1 VKRLPVRLVALLG
14 LIIHGGFSPSEAL
27 ANLPKEV
34 GQRDMPAVVFLLAGD
49 LKSGKLVPVSSGSG
63 TILTADGAILTNHH
77 VIYDKA
83 QKRLHDFVAV
93 GLLKSYDQ
101 PPELTC
107 MAVPAHGLIDVDL
120 DLAVL
125 KCEQD
130 LSGKPY
136 RAHGWPTIPVGAS
149 KDLIPGVSEVYVIGY
164 PGIGGPTINVT
175 RGTVSGF
182 LGREGGAGRFWIK
195 TDAAIA
201 HGNSGGTAIDEE
213 GKLVGIPTVFVVGQE
228 DLGERAGRMR
238 PVELAEPLIARAKA
252 GWDPG
257 QAADATPTPMPSG
270 PAIGPP
276 AGPSAGTLAC
286 ATEKGV
292 TVSGHVYANDNS
304 APIEGAYIII
314 FRPGIRRKEVKSDY
328 SNVDALYLTYTISDQ
343 DGSFNMPCPIPRN
356 QSFTVV
362 VLAKGFVELSGDDVL
377 NTAKAPERFEPW
389 GGKVYLQRLE

>member
-1 VKRLPVRLVALLG
+1 VRRDLAVVILGALVVALG
-14 LIIHGGFSPSEAL
+14 WPPRAAR

-34 GQRDMPAVVFLLAGD
+34 GLRDMPAVVFLLAGD
-49 LKSGKLVPVSSGSG
+49 LRSGKLVPVSSGSG
-63 TILTADGAILTNHH
+63 TILTADGSILTNHH

-93 GLLKSYDQ
+93 GLLKAYDQ

-136 RAHGWPTIPVGAS
+136 RAQAWPTIPIGAS
-149 KDLIPGVSEVYVIGY
+149 KDLVPGVSEVYVIGY
-164 PGIGGPTINVT
+164 PGVGGPTINVT

-213 GKLVGIPTVFVVGQE
+213 GKLVGIPTAVFPGQ
-228 DLGERAGRMR
+228 AMR
-238 PVELAEPLIARAKA
+238 PVELAEPLIARAAA
-252 GWDPG
+252 GWDP
-257 QAADATPTPMPSG
+257 ARSPDATPTPAPPG
-270 PAIGPP
+270 PA
-276 AGPSAGTLAC
+276 AGTLAC
-286 ATEKGV
+286 AIEKGV
-292 TVSGHVYANDNS
+292 TVSGHVYASDNS
-304 APIEGAYIII
+304 APIEGAYIIVLK
-314 FRPGIRRKEVKSDY
+314 PGVRRKEVKSDY
-328 SNVDALYLTYTISDQ
+328 SNVDALYVTYTISDQ

-356 QSFTVV
+356 QTFTVV
-362 VLAKGFVELSGDDVL
+362 VLAKGFAELSGDDVL
-377 NTAKAPERFEPW
+377 NTAKAPDRFEPW

>member
-1 VKRLPVRLVALLG
+1 VRRDLVVFSVVALL
-14 LIIHGGFSPSEAL
+14 FWPPSATQ
-27 ANLPKEV
+27 ANLPKDI

-49 LKSGKLVPVSSGSG
+49 LRSGKLVPVSSGSG
-63 TILTADGAILTNHH
+63 TILTADGSILTNHH
-77 VIYDKA
+77 VIYDKD

-93 GLLKSYDQ
+93 GLLKAYDQ

-136 RAHGWPTIPVGAS
+136 RPQAWPTIPIGES
-149 KDLIPGVSEVYVIGY
+149 KDLVPGVSEVYVIGY

-201 HGNSGGTAIDEE
+201 HGNSGGTAIDEQ
-213 GKLVGIPTVFVVGQE
+213 GKLVGIPTAVFVGQE

-238 PVELAEPLIARAKA
+238 PVELAMPLIARAVA
-252 GWDPG
+252 GWDP
-257 QAADATPTPMPSG
+257 APG
-270 PAIGPP
+270 PA
-276 AGPSAGTLAC
+276 AGTRAC
-286 ATEKGV
+286 AIEKGV
-292 TVSGHVYANDNS
+292 TVSGHVYASDNS
-304 APIEGAYIII
+304 APIEGAYIIVL
-314 FRPGIRRKEVKSDY
+314 RPGVRRKEVKSDY
-328 SNVDALYLTYTISDQ
+328 SNVDALYVTYTISDQ
-343 DGSFNMPCPIPRN
+343 NGSFNMPCPIPRN
-356 QSFTVV
+356 QTFTVV

-377 NTAKAPERFEPW
+377 NTAKTPDRFEPW

>member
-1 VKRLPVRLVALLG
+1 MNGRARRLVVLLSC
-14 LIIHGGFSPSEAL
+14 LLPTAAL

-63 TILTADGAILTNHH
+63 TILTPDGAILTNHH

-93 GLLKSYDQ
+93 GLLKAYDQ

-125 KCEQD
+125 KCEED

-136 RAHGWPTIPVGAS
+136 RAQAWPTIPVGVS
-149 KDLIPGVSEVYVIGY
+149 KDLVPGVSEVYVIGY
-164 PGIGGPTINVT
+164 PGVGGPTINVT

-213 GKLVGIPTVFVVGQE
+213 GKLVGIPTAVFPGQA
-228 DLGERAGRMR
+228 DLGERIGLMR
-238 PVELAEPLIARAKA
+238 PVELAEPLIARATA

-257 QAADATPTPMPSG
+257 KAQGQGTDATPAPTSPG
-270 PAIGPP
+270 PA
-276 AGPSAGTLAC
+276 AGTLSC

-292 TVSGHVYANDNS
+292 TVTGHVYASDNS
-304 APIEGAYIII
+304 APIEGAYIIVLK
-314 FRPGIRRKEVKSDY
+314 PGVKRKEVKSDY
-328 SNVDALYLTYTISDQ
+328 SNVDALYVTYTISDQ
-343 DGSFNMPCPIPRN
+343 DGSFNLPCPLPRN
-356 QSFTVV
+356 QTFTVV

-377 NTAKAPERFEPW
+377 NTAKAPDRFEPW
-389 GGKVYLQRLE
+389 GGKVYLQRVE